1 MKGNIVS
8 KISFEELD
16 GLTGEMLP
24 ERSVLSTL
32 AAPFH
37 GWGGGEGGSDSS
49 SAAAAFGG
57 HGASDKSGFA
67 SNVCSS
73 QQQGADKGL
82 LGLGLASTPATSQ
95 ITCAPGSV
103 AVL

>member
-1 MKGNIVS
+1 MS

-37 GWGGGEGGSDSS
+37 GWGGGEGGAASDQNGIVSNACQSQNITGTPGLTTLLFGSNVPSS
-49 SAAAAFGG
+49 S
-57 HGASDKSGFA
+57 
-67 SNVCSS
+67 
-73 QQQGADKGL
+73 L
-82 LGLGLASTPATSQ
+82 
-95 ITCAPGSV
+95 TCMPGST
-103 AVL
+103 AVF